1 MLRQEGR
8 YFHLLETIWNPHTP
22 QGIAKDHAKWSP
34 CTAVGFEYDPHNKLR
49 HTSYWFETD
58 KLAEWPLSSNAT
70 EEDPPREDEPFDY
83 EAEPDRFYFNVETD
97 GSLTAKEVILK
108 VGPYI

>member
-1 MLRQEGR
+1 MLCQKGKLCRDKKELPSD
-8 YFHLLETIWNPHTP
+8 FLP

-58 KLAEWPLSSNAT
+58 ITEEWPLSPNAV
-70 EEDPPREDEPFDY
+70 EEEPPREDAPFDY
-83 EAEPDRFYFNVETD
+83 NAVPEQFYFSVETD

-108 VGPYI
+108 V